1 MTAWTADPPR
11 RATVSG
17 ATRRT
22 LAFTDSPAAE
32 AATPPP
38 KRAPEA
44 AATTPATDDDR
55 LARLRERRKFSKP
68 SGAASGAVTKP
79 PLAATVAAVDAAPPA
94 LAEDS
99 EGIIEEV
106 FVEEIS
112 LGEASAPRAAVRMI
126 ERGLSRA
133 LNFGDAPSA
142 ADASPERAWL
152 PMAAALLLAGALLV
166 AVGAAMASGD
176 GPAAPAEVERLPP
189 LAVAGQ
195 WVARSGARVARAAP
209 QAAAAAGT
217 LLLVPSRTVI
227 AHLPTLQRF
236 LLSAAGVKCP
246 ACECSCKAPPPPKRA
261 TESCTAKSISTLNR
275 VAEAMR
281 GEA

>member
-1 MTAWTADPPR
+1 M
-11 RATVSG
+11 
-17 ATRRT
+17 
-22 LAFTDSPAAE
+22 
-32 AATPPP
+32 
-38 KRAPEA
+38 APDGGG
-44 AATTPATDDDR
+44 P
-55 LARLRERRKFSKP
+55 
-68 SGAASGAVTKP
+68 
-79 PLAATVAAVDAAPPA
+79 
-94 LAEDS
+94 
-99 EGIIEEV
+99 
-106 FVEEIS
+106 
-112 LGEASAPRAAVRMI
+112 
-126 ERGLSRA
+126 
-133 LNFGDAPSA
+133 
-142 ADASPERAWL
+142 
-152 PMAAALLLAGALLV
+152 LLAGALLV

-195 WVARSGARVARAAP
+195 WVARSGARVARAA

-236 LLSAAGVKCP
+236 LLDAAGVKCP
-246 ACECSCKAPPPPKRA
+246 ACECTCKAPPPPKRA